1 MLFFLCAPLRPAAVN
16 LWLHPIAMRYK
27 SVLPSITQLIMLE
40 ASNVTFRI
48 GNRALISEVS
58 ISFAPGRLHL
68 IIGPNGAG
76 KSTLIKVLA
85 RLLRPDTGKVEYEG
99 ADAHQRSESDL
110 AKRRAVLSQ
119 AVEVAFPL
127 TVREVVMMGRYPH
140 FGGRPGPIDE
150 KITDELMEFFDVTE
164 FSERNYQT
172 LSGGERQR
180 VNFARVLAQLW
191 RTSSSSFPIPGS
203 PSTLSSCRY
212 LFLDEPLTFLDI
224 RHQIDFMKK
233 VRGFTDAPD
242 VVTVG
247 VVHDLNLAV
256 RFADQIV
263 LLNHGRVVA
272 TGTAAE
278 VLTTDHIRDVFGVE
292 PTFVPVKQSGVHL
305 IFD

>member
-1 MLFFLCAPLRPAAVN
+1 
-16 LWLHPIAMRYK
+16 
-27 SVLPSITQLIMLE
+27 MLE
-40 ASNVTFRI
+40 ASNVTFRV
-48 GNRALISEVS
+48 GATPLISEVS
-58 ISFAPGRLHL
+58 VSFEPGALHL

-85 RLLRPDTGKVEYEG
+85 RLLRPHTGRVEYEG
-99 ADAHQRSESDL
+99 ADVLHASESEL

-140 FGGRPGPIDE
+140 FGGRPGPVDE
-150 KITDELMEFFDVTE
+150 RIADEMMEFFDVTE
-164 FSERNYQT
+164 FAERNYQT

-191 RTSSSSFPIPGS
+191 RDGSAASHDSSS
-203 PSTLSSCRY
+203 TRASCRY

-224 RHQIDFMKK
+224 RHQIEFMKK
-233 VRGFTDAPD
+233 VRGFTDAAD

-247 VVHDLNLAV
+247 VVHDLNLAA

-263 LLNHGRVVA
+263 LINQGRVVA
-272 TGTAAE
+272 AGTPAE
-278 VLTTDHIRDVFGVE
+278 VLTAERIREVFGVE
-292 PTFVPVKQSGVHL
+292 PTFVTAGQSGLHL

>member
-1 MLFFLCAPLRPAAVN
+1 MLTADN
-16 LWLHPIAMRYK
+16 I
-27 SVLPSITQLIMLE
+27 
-40 ASNVTFRI
+40 TFRV
-48 GNRALISEVS
+48 GPKALLNEISVQ
-58 ISFAPGRLHL
+58 FAPRKLHL

-85 RLLRPDTGKVEYEG
+85 RLLRPQRGKIEYEG
-99 ADAHQRSESDL
+99 ADVQHATEAEL

-119 AVEVAFPL
+119 AIEVAFPL
-127 TVREVVMMGRYPH
+127 SVREVVMMGRYPH
-140 FGGRPGPIDE
+140 FGGRPAPLDE
-150 KITDELMEFFDVTE
+150 RIVDEVMSHFDVTE

-191 RTSSSSFPIPGS
+191 RDDSFA
-203 PSTLSSCRY
+203 RY
-212 LFLDEPLTFLDI
+212 LFLDEPLTLLDI

-233 VRGFTDAPD
+233 VRCFAGAAD

-247 VVHDLNLAV
+247 VVHDLNLAA

-272 TGTAAE
+272 AGTPDE
-278 VLTTDHIRDVFGVE
+278 VLTADRIREVFGVN
-292 PTFVPVKQSGVHL
+292 PTFVRAEQSGIHL

>member
-1 MLFFLCAPLRPAAVN
+1 MLTADN
-16 LWLHPIAMRYK
+16 I
-27 SVLPSITQLIMLE
+27 
-40 ASNVTFRI
+40 TFRV
-48 GNRALISEVS
+48 GQKALLNNISVQ
-58 ISFAPGRLHL
+58 FAPGKLHL

-85 RLLRPDTGKVEYEG
+85 RLLRPQSGKIGYGGTDVEHATE
-99 ADAHQRSESDL
+99 AEL
-110 AKRRAVLSQ
+110 AKKRAVLSQ
-119 AVEVAFPL
+119 AIEVAFPL
-127 TVREVVMMGRYPH
+127 SVREVVMMGRYPH
-140 FGGRPGPIDE
+140 FGGRPAPLDE
-150 KITDELMEFFDVTE
+150 RIVDEVMSHFDVTE

-191 RTSSSSFPIPGS
+191 LNGLTAQSEDDSVV
-203 PSTLSSCRY
+203 RY

-224 RHQIDFMKK
+224 HHQIDFMKK
-233 VRGFTDAPD
+233 VRSFAGAAD

-247 VVHDLNLAV
+247 VVHDLNLAA

-272 TGTAAE
+272 AGTPDE
-278 VLTTDHIRDVFGVE
+278 VLTADRIREVFGVN
-292 PTFVPVKQSGVHL
+292 PTFVRTEQSGIHL

>member
-1 MLFFLCAPLRPAAVN
+1 MLG
-16 LWLHPIAMRYK
+16 
-27 SVLPSITQLIMLE
+27 
-40 ASNVTFRI
+40 ASNLTFKV
-48 GNRALISEVS
+48 GDRALISDVS
-58 ISFAPGRLHL
+58 VSFAPGKFHL

-85 RLLRPDTGKVEYEG
+85 RLLHPHGGKVEYEG
-99 ADAHQRSESDL
+99 IDVHRTSEADL

-150 KITDELMEFFDVTE
+150 KITDELMEFFDVSE
-164 FSERNYQT
+164 FGDRNYQT

-191 RTSSSSFPIPGS
+191 RVGPHSSSTPSS
-203 PSTLSSCRY
+203 PVTRSPCRY

-224 RHQIDFMKK
+224 HHQIAFMKK
-233 VRGFTDAPD
+233 VRDFAEAPD

-247 VVHDLNLAV
+247 VVHDLNLAA

-278 VLTTDHIRDVFGVE
+278 VLTADHIRDVFGVE
-292 PTFVPVKQSGVHL
+292 TTFVTANQSNVHL